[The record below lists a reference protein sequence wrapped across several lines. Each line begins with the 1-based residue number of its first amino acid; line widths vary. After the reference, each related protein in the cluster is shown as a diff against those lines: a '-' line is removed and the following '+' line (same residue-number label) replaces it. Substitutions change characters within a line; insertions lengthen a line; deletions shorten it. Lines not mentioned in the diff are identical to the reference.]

1 MTSLLE
7 SGFEMKRDTFSQN
20 LAETNEFFA
29 TAYKT
34 NVIGSDFASVV
45 ANENLYSQYV
55 SRLTEGFEAK
65 AAKQV
70 ETLLENARGE
80 ILRES
85 TLSGVQPFHSLA
97 VPMLVKLWARLTL
110 TQAVPTE
117 PTKTP
122 AFTVPYVKPYMLDV
136 DGNRIELPEGI
147 NQTPE
152 LAIGLVKLKEEV
164 TLTSGKTTDGGYDL
178 FTDVKKKREGVDEI
192 DRNFAITEISYPD
205 AKGGKVELTRAA
217 VTAGSTKIDDKGN
230 IFFKVKYEDSTTS
243 STLHE
248 DTVFGHVDLVH
259 GKLELLSVKGNAA
272 AVKIRGYVSS
282 EQHTT
287 SVQVQLDIARKD
299 IQIGT
304 AAHIEG
310 QVPIEAAQDM
320 QAMYDI
326 DGAAMITEIMTNLNA
341 QKVDLDIIEFL
352 EKTHQS
358 HGAQF
363 TKTFDVYPSS
373 QYAMDPDQWL
383 KGLRRTID
391 WVATSI
397 KNQFKSYDSYF
408 VIVGNPLDVDLIPN
422 VEWTFRNI
430 DGEVNGIDVQYS
442 LGAVRGSNHYR
453 VVASDLIPQGE
464 LTILGVPTRN
474 DYKSVVFYPYAF
486 NVTSNYLN
494 TRNAAVPSIM
504 MTRRYTLEEFQPMIG
519 KVKVLHN
526 DGTLY
531 GSPKWHA

>member
-1 MTSLLE
+1 MMLNSE
-7 SGFEMKRDTFSQN
+7 FKGKRDTFSQT
-20 LAETNEFFA
+20 LAEANEFFA
-29 TAYKT
+29 TQYKT
-34 NVIGSDFASVV
+34 NVIGGDFAGII
-45 ANENLYSQYV
+45 ANENLYQQYV
-55 SRLTEGFEAK
+55 QRLTEGFDAAN
-65 AAKQV
+65 AAKLT
-70 ETLLENARGE
+70 TLLENTRGE
-80 ILRES
+80 ILNETS
-85 TLSGVQPFHSLA
+85 MSGVQPFHSLA

-110 TQAVPTE
+110 TQAIPTE
-117 PTKTP
+117 PTTTP

-152 LAIGLVKLKEEV
+152 LAVGLVKLKEEV
-164 TLTSGKTTDGGYDL
+164 ALTSGKTANTGYDL
-178 FTDVKKKREGVDEI
+178 FTGVTKYRKDIDEI
-192 DRNFAITEISYPD
+192 DRNFSIAEIEYPD
-205 AKGGKVELTRAA
+205 AKDGKVVLNHTSL
-217 VTAGSTKIDDKGN
+217 TAGTPKVDDKGN

-243 STLHE
+243 TTIHE
-248 DTVFGHVDLVH
+248 DTIFAHVDH
-259 GKLELLSVKGNAA
+259 AKGKLDFQSMNGNATK
-272 AVKIRGYVSS
+272 VKIRGYVSS

-287 SVQVQLDIARKD
+287 SVQVQVDITRKD
-299 IQIGT
+299 IQVPT

-310 QVPIEAAQDM
+310 QIPIEAAQDM
-320 QAMYDI
+320 KAMYDV
-326 DGAAMITEIMTNLNA
+326 DGAAMLTEVMTNLNA

-352 EKTHQS
+352 EKTYQS

-363 TKTFDVYPSS
+363 TKTFDVYPSA

-391 WVATSI
+391 WVATSM

-408 VIVGNPLDVDLIPN
+408 VIIGNPLDVDIIPN

-430 DGEVNGIDVQYS
+430 DGELNGIDVQYS
-442 LGAVRGSNHYR
+442 LGAIRGSNHYR

-464 LTILGVPTRN
+464 LTILGIPTRP

-494 TRNAAVPSIM
+494 TRNAAIPSIM
-504 MTRRYTLEEFQPMIG
+504 MTRRYTLEEFQPIIG

-531 GSPKWHA
+531 GSAKWHA

>member
-1 MTSLLE
+1 MVNLKE
-7 SGFEMKRDTFSQN
+7 SGFDVKRDSFSQN
-20 LAETNEFFA
+20 LAEANEFFA
-29 TAYKT
+29 TTYKT
-34 NVIGSDFASVV
+34 NVIGSDFASVIT
-45 ANENLYSQYV
+45 NENLYSQYV
-55 SRLTEGFEAK
+55 ARLTEGFRDDKMAS
-65 AAKQV
+65 QV
-70 ETLLENARGE
+70 ETLLENAREE
-80 ILRES
+80 ILSE
-85 TLSGVQPFHSLA
+85 TALSGIQPFHSLT

-110 TQAVPTE
+110 TQAIPTE

-122 AFTVPYVKPYMLDV
+122 AFTVPYVKPFMLDV

-147 NQTPE
+147 NNIPE
-152 LAIGLVKLKEEV
+152 KAIGLVKLKEAV
-164 TLTSGKTTDGGYDL
+164 TLTSGKTTNYDL
-178 FTDVKKKREGVDEI
+178 FTGVTKKRDGIDEI
-192 DRNFAITEISYPD
+192 DRNFNVVSIKYPD
-205 AKGGKVELTRAA
+205 AKGEEVALDRNSI
-217 VTAGSTKIDDKGN
+217 TAGSTRVDDKGN
-230 IFFKVKYEDSTTS
+230 IFFKVKYEDKTVTT
-243 STLHE
+243 TIHE
-248 DTVFGHVDLVH
+248 DSVFGHVDFTT
-259 GKLELLSVKGNAA
+259 GKLDLLSTKGNATEA
-272 AVKIRGYVSS
+272 KIRGYVSS

-287 SVQVQLDIARKD
+287 SIQVQLEIARKD
-299 IQIGT
+299 IQVGT

-310 QVPIEAAQDM
+310 QIPVESAQDLR
-320 QAMYDI
+320 AMYDV
-326 DGAAMITEIMTNLNA
+326 DGASMITEIMTNVNA
-341 QKVDLDIIEFL
+341 QKVDLDILEFL

-358 HGAQF
+358 SGAQF
-363 TKTFDVYPSS
+363 TKTFSVYPSS

-391 WVATSI
+391 YVATSI

-430 DGEVNGIDVQYS
+430 DGELNGIDVQYS
-442 LGAVRGSNHYR
+442 LGAIRGSNHYR

-486 NVTSNYLN
+486 NVTDKYLN

-531 GSPKWHA
+531 GTPKWNS